1 MQQIIRCY
9 YVPDVKSGSENVK
22 NKRDT
27 VAPQGVYRPMR
38 QNNKKYILR
47 DLFQGI
53 FLYAWG
59 PARKNPKA
67 RGHSKGKMAIR
78 NN

>member
-1 MQQIIRCY
+1 MKCNSDNILARVQ
-9 YVPDVKSGSENVK
+9 
-22 NKRDT
+22 
-27 VAPQGVYRPMR
+27 PMR

-59 PARKNPKA
+59 PARKNQKPEATA
-67 RGHSKGKMAIR
+67 RARWPSGIIEAKFASWKFLLQEFCC
-78 NN
+78 

>member
-1 MQQIIRCY
+1 MKCNSDNILARVQ
-9 YVPDVKSGSENVK
+9 
-22 NKRDT
+22 
-27 VAPQGVYRPMR
+27 PMR

-67 RGHSKGKMAIR
+67 RGHSKGKMAIG